1 MAGESPQLGAAAR
14 QTCLGDHVRSTKRRV
29 SFKLGGK
36 RKEKIDESRCQIG
49 PKLLRNTTGRAASV
63 MGRNAVSAALI
74 DLQGWTRGI
83 FALARQFEIPVLC
96 AREYFFQVFRSSVL
110 L

>member
-14 QTCLGDHVRSTKRRV
+14 QTCLGDHVRNVESASNWEEKE
-29 SFKLGGK
+29 
-36 RKEKIDESRCQIG
+36 RKKIDESRCQIG

-83 FALARQFEIPVLC
+83 FALAQQFEIPVLC